1 MAMEEFL
8 NITEVISGLHLWTGY
23 GQTIE
28 IGVLRTYVANFELA

>member
-23 GQTIE
+23 GHG
-28 IGVLRTYVANFELA
+28 IGALRAFVANFELA